1 MEFKGTKGKW
11 KIGIAFQGET
21 PNIKIKTNG
30 QLLVVEDV
38 DGKAVALLGR
48 ILEVEQE
55 SNAKLI
61 EAAPEM
67 FEMLKMVKYE
77 LTSCI
82 KKLSKHGYEVDFQTP
97 FEIEQL
103 LTKITQ

>member
-48 ILEVEQE
+48 ISEVEQE

-61 EAAPEM
+61 AASPEM
-67 FEMLKMVKYE
+67 FDLLKD
-77 LTSCI
+77 I
-82 KKLSKHGYEVDFQTP
+82 FDDNEVFAHLYLGQRRK
-97 FEIEQL
+97 IEQL